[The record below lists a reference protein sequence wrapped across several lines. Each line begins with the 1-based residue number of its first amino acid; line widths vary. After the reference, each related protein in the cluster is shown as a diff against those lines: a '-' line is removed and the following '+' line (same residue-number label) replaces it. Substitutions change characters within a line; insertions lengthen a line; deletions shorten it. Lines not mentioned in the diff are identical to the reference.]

1 MGDEEE
7 KKSLVERKRNRGVPV
22 VPPTSVQVN
31 DGGDYMAYLN
41 NGGVATENNLPEPK
55 ATPMGVGGDGRYA
68 KTDAKTD
75 ANTGTAAMN
84 NLFGDSWALTP
95 EQEQARLRRMHT
107 SSMIGNL
114 GNVMSAFANLYYAG
128 KGAPS
133 QKVPDAVVP
142 DYMSFVDRVNQAR
155 RAALNDQYQRDK
167 LQQQID
173 YQNESIALRKAREQR
188 LNESAR
194 LAWRK
199 QDWLEKYQAG
209 VLDIKVEQNRI
220 NEEYKKGQISI
231 QEWRAA
237 NDELKAQAAML
248 NAKTNSA
255 REGRLSGGQTIEEAD
270 EYGNKKTKVVTPSRG
285 GSSNKQGGAPP
296 SRTGSQ
302 GKNTNNT
309 PPSRRKK

>member
-7 KKSLVERKRNRGVPV
+7 KKSLVERKRNREVPV

-41 NGGVATENNLPEPK
+41 NGGVAPENNLPKPK

-68 KTDAKTD
+68 NTDAKT
-75 ANTGTAAMN
+75 GTAALN

-173 YQNESIALRKAREQR
+173 YQNESIALRKAQEQR

-199 QDWLEKYQAG
+199 QDWLEKYQKG
-209 VLDIKVEQNRI
+209 VLDIKAEQNRI

-248 NAKTNSA
+248 NAKTNSE
-255 REGRLSGGQTIEEAD
+255 REGRLAGGQTIEEID
-270 EYGNKKTKVVTPSRG
+270 ENGDTTTKVTKYNNGAST
-285 GSSNKQGGAPP
+285 QGG
-296 SRTGSQ
+296 TGSNGRGSHTSQ
-302 GKNTNNT
+302 FSIHKNN
-309 PPSRRKK
+309 PKK